1 MQTSLFK
8 LPILAITLWRR
19 LGLRGA
25 LRYAFFERMQ
35 PYARWIGRAPGGA
48 YALPVRGVAH
58 PLLCRPQT
66 SDRWAFGQVFIHRQ
80 YATLPNTLDPKL
92 IVDCGANVGYAS
104 VFFLTRFPQA
114 HLIAVEPDP
123 DNVELLRQNLAP
135 YGPRAKVI
143 QAAIWSEAVGLI
155 VEHSRVERNA
165 QWGTW
170 VRPSLPHE
178 TSDVNGIDLASLLVE
193 SGHHAIDI
201 VKMDI
206 EGAETAIFAQ
216 DCRSWLDSVAVI
228 EIELHG
234 DEGERLFRQALGPD
248 AFHYTVCGEITV
260 AMRTAPVKETNA
272 AFGRHR

>member
-1 MQTSLFK
+1 MSNSCVKSGART
-8 LPILAITLWRR
+8 
-19 LGLRGA
+19 GA
-25 LRYAFFERMQ
+25 LR
-35 PYARWIGRAPGGA
+35 I
-48 YALPVRGVAH
+48 
-58 PLLCRPQT
+58 
-66 SDRWAFGQVFIHRQ
+66 
-80 YATLPNTLDPKL
+80 
-92 IVDCGANVGYAS
+92 
-104 VFFLTRFPQA
+104 
-114 HLIAVEPDP
+114 
-123 DNVELLRQNLAP
+123 
-135 YGPRAKVI
+135 I

-201 VKMDI
+201 VKIDI

-234 DEGERLFRQALGPD
+234 DEGGVSSGKRPVLMRSTIPSAG
-248 AFHYTVCGEITV
+248 ITV
-260 AMRTAPVKETNA
+260 AIRTPVKETNA
-272 AFGRHR
+272 AFGRHRCWNTRDLLTAAFRSRQRARRYRPGATE